1 MLYYWKEPKPM
12 NIADDPPMAQFKLK
26 TWEANTTVTSHTNRK
41 IESGY
46 RTDSIAYIRCPKSSL
61 ALRNN
66 QSHKKHMLG
75 CVSSPPDSRN
85 LALSFYTQVLL

>member
-1 MLYYWKEPKPM
+1 MLYKWKQPKAM

-46 RTDSIAYIRCPKSSL
+46 RTDSIAYIRCPKPSL
-61 ALRNN
+61 I
-66 QSHKKHMLG
+66 H
-75 CVSSPPDSRN
+75 
-85 LALSFYTQVLL
+85 LSFTQQSEPQEETYDRLRELAPETHAA